1 MHDRP
6 RSRTSGSRTK
16 LWAIAT
22 SYRKLRQPKPS
33 NSARQQAAKVHA
45 YAASHSGGATRE
57 ATDAAT
63 VRNTSLHDHE
73 RFEDPA
79 SDAAYA
85 LANLSASMAKHAAR
99 G

>member
-1 MHDRP
+1 MPDCP

-22 SYRKLRQPKPS
+22 TYRKLRQPRSS
-33 NSARQQAAKVHA
+33 NSARRQAAKVHA
-45 YAASHSGGATRE
+45 YAASLYGGTTSE

-73 RFEDPA
+73 RFVDLA
-79 SDAAYA
+79 SDAACA
-85 LANLSASMAKHAAR
+85 LANLSASMAENTVR